1 MTVFL
6 EGGGSLYLL
15 RICLLLFSFFSR
27 QKQFGFKMKAFL
39 KHELAETI
47 CQRLCS
53 QKRQTTHNGSVM
65 KNPIPYSVYI
75 VWIAKYLW

>member
-1 MTVFL
+1 
-6 EGGGSLYLL
+6 
-15 RICLLLFSFFSR
+15 
-27 QKQFGFKMKAFL
+27 MKAFL